1 MIIES
6 ANSKVKICANV
17 AADIAPFLEGYKS
30 SEIFILTD
38 DNTLE
43 KCSGI
48 LKANKTLADAHFITI
63 KPSDEH
69 KKVNALVEVWKY
81 MTHNGADRHSLFIS
95 LGGGMVTD
103 LGGFAAS
110 TFKRGIRFFNVPTTL
125 LAIVDAA
132 VGGKTGIN
140 FEGLKNEIGVI
151 NHAEAVLVDTRF
163 LKTLDQENFISGFA
177 EMIKHALLSTPAD
190 WDEICAYNTRQP
202 DYDLLKPIVGK
213 SIAIKEHVVADD
225 PYEKGIRKALNLG
238 HTIGHALESLAME
251 QGRPVL
257 HGYAVAWG
265 LISELYLS
273 HEKLN
278 FPKKILDQLVDL
290 VVRNYGSFQ
299 FVSENY
305 DRLYEL
311 MLHDKKN
318 KGGMI
323 NFTFMKNI
331 GEVQI
336 NMNCSREEIDHS
348 LDYLRKVT
356 GV

>member
-6 ANSKVKICANV
+6 VNSKVKICNNV
-17 AADIAPFLEGYKS
+17 AVDIEPFIDGYKS

-38 DNTLE
+38 ENTLE
-43 KCSGI
+43 QCAEIFKQ
-48 LKANKTLADAHFITI
+48 NKTLADAHFMTI
-63 KPSDEH
+63 KPGDDH
-69 KKVNALVEVWKY
+69 KKVDALVEVWKY

-110 TFKRGIRFFNVPTTL
+110 TFKRGVRFFNVPTTL

-163 LKTLDQENFISGFA
+163 LKTLDQENFISGYA
-177 EMIKHALLSTPAD
+177 EMIKHALLSSQAD
-190 WDEICAYNTRQP
+190 WEEICAYNTQNP
-202 DYDLLKPIVGK
+202 DYDVLKPIVGK
-213 SIAIKEHVVADD
+213 SIAIKERIVAED
-225 PYEKGIRKALNLG
+225 PNEKGIRKALNLG
-238 HTIGHALESLAME
+238 HTIGHALESMAME

-257 HGYAVAWG
+257 HGFAVAWG

-273 HEKLN
+273 HKKLN
-278 FPKKILDQLVDL
+278 FPKAVLDQLVDL
-290 VVRNYGSFQ
+290 VITNYGTLEFST
-299 FVSENY
+299 NDY
-305 DRLYEL
+305 KRLYEL

-318 KGGMI
+318 KGGII
-323 NFTFMKNI
+323 NFTFMKHI
-331 GEVQI
+331 GEVLI
-336 NMNCSREEIDHS
+336 NMNCTRDEINDS
-348 LDYLRKVT
+348 LDYLRQVM

>member
-6 ANSKVKICANV
+6 VNSKVRICDNV
-17 AADIAPFLEGYKS
+17 AVDIEPFLEGYKS

-43 KCSGI
+43 KCADI
-48 LKANKTLADAHFITI
+48 LKENIILAGAHFITI
-63 KPSDEH
+63 KSGDDH
-69 KKVNALVEVWKY
+69 KKVDALVDVWKY

-110 TFKRGIRFFNVPTTL
+110 TFKRGVHFFNVPTTL

-163 LKTLDQENFISGFA
+163 LKTLDQENFISGYA
-177 EMIKHALLSTPAD
+177 EMIKHALLSSQAD
-190 WDEICAYNTRQP
+190 WDEICAYDTTDP
-202 DYDLLKPIVGK
+202 DYELLKPIVGK
-213 SIAIKEHVVADD
+213 SIAIKERVVAED

-238 HTIGHALESLAME
+238 HTIGHALESMAME

-273 HEKLN
+273 HKKLN
-278 FPKKILDQLVDL
+278 FPEKTLDQLVDL

-299 FVSENY
+299 FVSEDY

-336 NMNCSREEIDHS
+336 NMNCTRKEIDDS